1 MSNCTTTLST
11 VPGKTVINR
20 SYADITRI
28 MADHMC
34 SGFVVLSG
42 ESNIANSYHFDEWSG
57 FFSSPIDHK
66 SSDKFKIAVD
76 PSVARRGVVFDR
88 AGLLQCCLISSFIF
102 DRFSRR
108 AVDVDNINISICSI
122 CSIDRS
128 KLGLLDIDKVSDFK
142 FSKRYP
148 DLFREQHSIDS
159 LFEPKP
165 SIEIDAARQAII
177 KIFHQRNL
185 CGYFLLFG
193 RETFCEWFNFPD
205 WSGLNLVFLGDFVFG
220 EDGEKAEHELASEYL
235 PLAKNAFAASFF
247 IRQVLAR
254 QCNRWRVMTDTI
266 CLQAVEKRTLN

>member
-20 SYADITRI
+20 SYADIMRI

-42 ESNIANSYHFDEWSG
+42 ESDAVNSYHFAEWSG

-122 CSIDRS
+122 CSINRS
-128 KLGLLDIDKVSDFK
+128 KLGLLDIDKVSDFN

-148 DLFREQHSIDS
+148 DLFRGQHSIDS
-159 LFEPKP
+159 LFDPKP

-205 WSGLNLVFLGDFVFG
+205 WTGLNLVFLGDFVFG
-220 EDGEKAEHELASEYL
+220 EDGEKAEHELASEYF
-235 PLAKNAFAASFF
+235 PLAENAFVASFF
-247 IRQVLAR
+247 IRQVLAQ
-254 QCNRWRVMTDTI
+254 QCAHWRVMTDAV
-266 CLQAVEKRTLN
+266 CLQAVEKKTLN

>member
-20 SYADITRI
+20 SYADIMRI

-34 SGFVVLSG
+34 SGFVVLSA
-42 ESNIANSYHFDEWSG
+42 ESDAFNGYHFDEWSG
-57 FFSSPIDHK
+57 FFSSPTDHK
-66 SSDKFKIAVD
+66 SSNDYKIAVD
-76 PSVARRGVVFDR
+76 PSIARKGVVFDR

-108 AVDVDNINISICSI
+108 AVDMDNINISICSM

-128 KLGLLDIDKVSDFK
+128 ELGPFDIDKVSDFN

-159 LFEPKP
+159 LFDPKP
-165 SIEIDAARQAII
+165 SNEIDAARQAIV

-205 WSGLNLVFLGDFVFG
+205 WSGLNLDFLSDFVFG
-220 EDGEKAEHELASEYL
+220 EGMEKAEHELAAEYL

-254 QCNRWRVMTDTI
+254 QCTHWRVMTDAI
-266 CLQAVEKRTLN
+266 CLQAVEKKTLN